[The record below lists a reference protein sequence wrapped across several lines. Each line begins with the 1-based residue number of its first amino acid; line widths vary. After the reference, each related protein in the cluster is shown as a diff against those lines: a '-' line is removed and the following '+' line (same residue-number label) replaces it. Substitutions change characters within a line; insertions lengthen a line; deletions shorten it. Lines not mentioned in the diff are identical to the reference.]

1 METIT
6 TYRGR
11 PISESDIAVI
21 RQIILI
27 HPDRSR
33 RFISQEVCGIWN
45 WRQTNDALKEMV
57 CRSLLLLLESKDLI
71 KLAPR
76 KSTPPNP
83 LAHRKQPLLK
93 KAVYVYPLTKDFRY
107 RLNTEGPAASQ
118 KEAGQC

>member
-45 WRQTNDALKEMV
+45 WRQTNDALKEML

-71 KLAPR
+71 KLTPR

-83 LAHRKQPLLK
+83 LARRKKPLRIPVDESTVECSLK
-93 KAVYVYPLTKDFRY
+93 ELFPT
-107 RLNTEGPAASQ
+107 ASNN
-118 KEAGQC
+118 GCIVVTL